1 MTLNTDAYLSQALN
15 QLATFGDKSISSDAQ
30 FVIDGFERHR
40 LLTKQFPQPILS
52 SGGEIEIPG
61 PMGIATWQPGQAKI
75 NQQGQISF
83 YETVNGDVET
93 LLTNIMARGGRFDAS
108 VYEGTMEKFTRG
120 WRITS
125 CFIQFDSPDR
135 DWENRQQVLLLSGTL
150 FYHYTG
156 DRITGNVATLAG

>member
-1 MTLNTDAYLSQALN
+1 MTLSTDAYLSQALN
-15 QLATFGDKSISSDAQ
+15 QLATFGDKSISSDAM
-30 FVIDGFERHR
+30 FVIDGFENHR

-52 SGGEIEIPG
+52 AGEGIEIPG
-61 PMGIATWQPGQAKI
+61 PMGTVLWQPSQAKI
-75 NQQGQISF
+75 NQQGSIQF

-93 LLTNIMARGGRFDAS
+93 LLTNILARGGRFDAT

-125 CFIQFDSPDR
+125 CFINFENPDR
-135 DWENRQQVLLLSGTL
+135 NWEDKQQVLLLAGTL

-156 DRITGNVATLAG
+156 DRVAGNVKSLAG